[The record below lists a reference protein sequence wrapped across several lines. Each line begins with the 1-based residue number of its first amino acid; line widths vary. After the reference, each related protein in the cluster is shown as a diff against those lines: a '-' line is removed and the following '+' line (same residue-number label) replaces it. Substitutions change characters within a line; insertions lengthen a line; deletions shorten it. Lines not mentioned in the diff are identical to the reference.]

1 MYNLLA
7 TTILLIGD
15 SHTVGPFGKKLDQLL
30 RAEGANVA
38 TYGSCGSIAGWWYS
52 GQKTSCGY
60 YKRGLDGVEFSTTNH
75 FTPLFKNILSDVKP
89 DAVIVELGTNYVM
102 NPNDEFA
109 IRDMKKMATDIR
121 ESGAECFWIMPP
133 DMRKF
138 RRDLPRLNRLVTE
151 AVTDSC
157 RLFESAQF
165 TQYPAVGGDGIH
177 YWSAS
182 GTPLAHKW
190 AQDAATV
197 FLNN

>member
-1 MYNLLA
+1 MYTVLA

-15 SHTVGPFGKKLDQLL
+15 SHTVGPFGNKLDQLL
-30 RAEGANVA
+30 RAEGATVA

-52 GQKTSCGY
+52 GQQTNCGFFH
-60 YKRGLDGVEFSTTNH
+60 RGLDGVEVSTTSH
-75 FTPLFKNILSDVKP
+75 VTPLLKDILSDIKP

-121 ESGAECFWIMPP
+121 AAGAECFWIMPP

-138 RRDLPRLNRLVTE
+138 RNDLPRLNRLVTD
-151 AVTDSC
+151 AVSESC
-157 RLFESAQF
+157 RLFESAQY

-177 YWSAS
+177 YWSPA
-182 GTPLAHKW
+182 GTPIAHAW
-190 AQDAATV
+190 AQEASAV
-197 FLNN
+197 FFGH